1 MPMYLQTKAF
11 EEESKD
17 SQPYKSVACV
27 AEELKG
33 LLTGSQR
40 INAKKAGVGSIACIT
55 SVPEVR
61 QFSCSMVFD

>member
-1 MPMYLQTKAF
+1 MLVYLQTKAF

-61 QFSCSMVFD
+61 QFTCRMVSK